1 MPKPDKE
8 VTAKKLY
15 RAVQLGEERLRNF
28 RSSRLL
34 FLREY
39 AGQYYDR
46 DHATIGNEPLNLIF
60 SAISTL
66 VPNLVTSFPK
76 TVVTSKFLMYRG
88 YAELL
93 GLGLDY
99 LAKEINLRDELRR
112 WIVDSLFVMGIIK
125 TGIATSDDLVT
136 FSDDI
141 RIDAGRPYAQVVDFD
156 DYILDPAARRIEEA
170 SFVGHRVR
178 VPRQMLLDSGLYK
191 NDLVENLTSA
201 GQDPYQRREVETIS
215 QHELTPAQIVHLQDL
230 VDVREVWVPAAKAI
244 VTIPAGQAVYDD
256 YMRISDYDGPDT
268 GMYTYLALTPPLPN
282 NPLPIAPVGIWYDLH
297 VAANKMAKK
306 IMEQAERQKDILGYK
321 PSAADDAQEIVDA
334 GDGEAI
340 GLMDPEAAKV
350 FSFGGQQKSNEEHL
364 MQLSYWFNL
373 ATGNTDQLAGNRS
386 NANTA
391 TQANIL
397 QGNASVRVE
406 DMRDLVYLGTKH
418 IQEKLAWYLHTD
430 PLIAL
435 PLIKRTPIPAQTV
448 MSPMG
453 PMIIP
458 PKMHEQQ
465 MILSPET
472 REGEFID
479 FNFEI
484 EEKSMSRMDP
494 AVRLQKALLF
504 AAKVLP
510 SAAQAAMVCQQMG
523 VPFSFSKFVIRMAKE
538 LDLEWMD
545 EVFYDPNFQAQMLN
559 LMNSSP
565 KPDNN
570 KPMMANGP
578 GGGMAA
584 IQQNGQ
590 PANVPR
596 LAGGASDMR
605 MPMGGQGASTDTMSE
620 AQPNQSVM
628 TL

>member
-1 MPKPDKE
+1 MPSKP
-8 VTAKKLY
+8 VTVKKMY
-15 RAVQLGEERLRNF
+15 RAIQEGEERLRNF

-46 DHATIGNEPLNLIF
+46 DHATIGNEPLNMIF
-60 SAISTL
+60 GAIATL
-66 VPNLVTSFPK
+66 VPNLVTNFPK
-76 TVVTSKFLMYRG
+76 TIVTSKFLMYRG

-99 LAKEINLRDELRR
+99 LAKEMDLRSELRR
-112 WIVDSLFVMGIIK
+112 WIVDSLFVMGIMK
-125 TGIATSDDLVT
+125 TGIATSDNLVS
-136 FSDDI
+136 FSDDT
-141 RIDAGRPYAQVVDFD
+141 RIDPGQPYAQVVDFD
-156 DYILDPAARRIEEA
+156 DYILDPAARRLEEA

-178 VPRQMLLDSGLYK
+178 VPRQMLLDSGLFK
-191 NDLVENLTSA
+191 NDIVEQLQPA

-215 QHELTPAQIVHLQDL
+215 QHELTPAQIVALQDL
-230 VDVREVWVPAAKAI
+230 VDVREVWVPAAKA
-244 VTIPAGQAVYDD
+244 VVWLPAGQSVFED
-256 YMRISDYDGPDT
+256 YLRVEDYDGPDE
-268 GMYTYLALTPPLPN
+268 GPYTYLALTPPLPN

-297 VAANKMAKK
+297 VASNKMAKK
-306 IMEQAERQKDILGYK
+306 IMEQAERQKDVTIYK
-321 PSAADDAQEIVDA
+321 PSAADDAQEVIDA

-340 GLMDPEAAKV
+340 GVMDPDGVKV
-350 FSFGGQQKSNEEHL
+350 VSYGGQQNSNESHL
-364 MQLSYWFNL
+364 VQLSYWFNL
-373 ATGNTDQLAGNRS
+373 ASGNTDQLGGVKS

-397 QGNASVRVE
+397 QGNQSIRVE
-406 DMRDLVYLGTKH
+406 DMRDLVYLGTKN
-418 IQEKLAWYLHTD
+418 IQRKLAWYLHTD

-453 PMIIP
+453 PVIIP
-458 PKMHEQQ
+458 PKMIEEQQ
-465 MILSPET
+465 ILSPDT
-472 REGEFID
+472 RRGDFLD

-510 SAAQAAMVCQQMG
+510 SAAQAAMICAQMQ

-545 EVFYDPNFQAQMLN
+545 EVFYDPNFQAQMLDM
-559 LMNSSP
+559 MNRGP
-565 KPDNN
+565 KPDNQ
-570 KPMMANGP
+570 KPMQAP
-578 GGGMAA
+578 GGGMGA
-584 IQQNGQ
+584 IMQNGQ
-590 PANVPR
+590 PANVPN
-596 LAGGASDMR
+596 LGGGANDTR
-605 MPMGGQGASTDTMSE
+605 MPMGGGGASEDTMSN

>member
-1 MPKPDKE
+1 MPDKE
-8 VTAKKLY
+8 ITIAKMY

-66 VPNLVTSFPK
+66 VPNLVTNFPK
-76 TVVTSKFLMYRG
+76 TTVTSKFLIYRG

-112 WIVDSLFVMGIIK
+112 WIVDSLFVMGIMK
-125 TGIATSDDLVT
+125 TGIATSGDLVT
-136 FSDDI
+136 FNDDV
-141 RIDAGRPYAQVVDFD
+141 RIDAGQPYASVVDFD
-156 DYILDPAARRIEEA
+156 DYILDPAARRLEEA
-170 SFVGHRVR
+170 TFVGNRVR

-191 NDLVENLTSA
+191 NDLIESLQPA
-201 GQDPYQRREVETIS
+201 GIDPYQRREVETIS
-215 QHELTPAQIVHLQDL
+215 QHEVTPAETVSLQDL
-230 VDVREVWVPAAKAI
+230 VDVREIWVPAAKAI
-244 VTIPAGQAVYDD
+244 VTLPTGQSVFDD
-256 YMRISDYDGPDT
+256 YLRVADYDGPDS
-268 GMYTYLALTPPLPN
+268 GMYTYLSLTPPLPN

-340 GLMDPEAAKV
+340 GLMDPEAARV
-350 FSFGGQQKSNEEHL
+350 YSFGGQQKSNEAHL

-373 ATGNTDQLAGNRS
+373 ATGNTDQLGGYKSDAG
-386 NANTA
+386 TA

-397 QGNASVRVE
+397 QGNTSIRVE
-406 DMRDLVYLGTKH
+406 DMRDLVYCGTKH

-430 PLIAL
+430 PLISL

-448 MSPMG
+448 MGPMG
-453 PMIIP
+453 PMLMP
-458 PKMHEQQ
+458 PKMMEQQ
-465 MILSPET
+465 MILSPDS
-472 REGEFID
+472 RKGEFLD
-479 FNFEI
+479 FHFDI

-523 VPFSFSKFVIRMAKE
+523 VPFSFPAFVIRMAKE

-545 EVFYDPNFQAQMLN
+545 EVFYDPNFQAQMISQ
-559 LMNSSP
+559 MNSSP
-565 KPDNN
+565 KPDNA
-570 KPMMANGP
+570 KPTQAGP
-578 GGGMAA
+578 GGGMGA
-584 IQQNGQ
+584 ILQNGQ
-590 PANVPR
+590 PANV
-596 LAGGASDMR
+596 AMSGSDMN
-605 MPMGGQGASTDTMSE
+605 MTSDQGASTETLSA
-620 AQPNQSVM
+620 AQPNQSVQN
-628 TL
+628 L